1 MNDVKWYGKLYIG
14 ILIAILYIPILFLMV
29 YSFNSAGNMIH
40 FEHFTL
46 EHYQTLFQDDRLM
59 SVIFNTIAIALLAA
73 SISTVI
79 GTFGAIALYYLRNKK
94 FKVTLLTLN
103 NVLMVS
109 SDVVIGAS
117 FLIMFTAIGHFTG
130 LGLGFST
137 VLASHIAFC
146 IPIVVIIVLPQ
157 LYEMNDNMLNAAR
170 DLGANEL
177 QLLSSVI
184 IPNIMPS
191 IIGGFFMA
199 LTYSLD
205 DFTVSFFVTGNGFS
219 VLSVEVYAMARKG
232 ISMEINAISTILFVA
247 ILIGIIGYYAIQHF
261 VKRQKMVK
269 RGVNE

>member
-1 MNDVKWYGKLYIG
+1 MKWYGKLYIAL
-14 ILIAILYIPILFLMV
+14 LISVLYIPIFFLMI
-29 YSFNSAGNMIH
+29 YSFNSAGNMSH

-46 EHYQTLFQDDRLM
+46 EHYHSLFHNDRLM
-59 SVIFNTIAIALLAA
+59 SVIFNTVAVALLSA
-73 SISTVI
+73 SIATVI
-79 GTFGAIALYYLRNKK
+79 GTFGAIALYYLRNKR
-94 FKVTLLTLN
+94 FKVT
-103 NVLMVS
+103 
-109 SDVVIGAS
+109 I
-117 FLIMFTAIGHFTG
+117 LIMFTAIGHFTG

-170 DLGANEL
+170 DLGANES
-177 QLLSSVI
+177 QLLTSII

-232 ISMEINAISTILFVA
+232 ISMEINAISTIIFIA
-247 ILIGIIGYYAIQHF
+247 IMFGVFGYYFIQHI
-261 VKRQKMVK
+261 VNRQKKMK

>member
-1 MNDVKWYGKLYIG
+1 MTDVKWYGKLYIG
-14 ILIAILYIPILFLMV
+14 LLIAVLYLPILFLMI
-29 YSFNSAGNMIH
+29 YSFSSAGNMSH

-59 SVIFNTIAIALLAA
+59 AVIFNTIAVALLAA

-94 FKVTLLTLN
+94 YKLTLLTMN
-103 NVLMVS
+103 NILMVS

-117 FLIMFTAIGHFTG
+117 FLIMFTALGHFTG

-157 LYEMNDNMLNAAR
+157 LYEMNDNMINAAR
-170 DLGANEL
+170 DLGASEP

-232 ISMEINAISTILFVA
+232 ISMEINAISTILFVT
-247 ILIGIIGYYAIQHF
+247 IIFGIMGYYFIQHI
-261 VKRQKMVK
+261 VRWQNAIK
-269 RGVNE
+269 RGVSE